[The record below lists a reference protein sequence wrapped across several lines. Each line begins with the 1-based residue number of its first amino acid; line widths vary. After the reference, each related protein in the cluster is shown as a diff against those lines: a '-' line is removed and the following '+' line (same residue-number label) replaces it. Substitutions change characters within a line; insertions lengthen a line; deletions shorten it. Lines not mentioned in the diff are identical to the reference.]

1 MSKSKA
7 LPDPSS
13 SSKTQLESD
22 AENVERKRVDSM
34 ESWSLIFDSEK
45 EEWAADLSQLFIG
58 SKFASGAHSRIYR
71 GIYKQ
76 RAVAVKMVKIP
87 SQDEEKKALL
97 EEQFN
102 FEVALLSRLIH
113 HNIVQVRLIYL
124 S

>member
-1 MSKSKA
+1 
-7 LPDPSS
+7 
-13 SSKTQLESD
+13 
-22 AENVERKRVDSM
+22 
-34 ESWSLIFDSEK
+34 
-45 EEWAADLSQLFIG
+45 
-58 SKFASGAHSRIYR
+58 
-71 GIYKQ
+71 
-76 RAVAVKMVKIP
+76 MVKIP